1 MHQRQCNTVMCKHCS
16 TSGFNTDIHHQ
27 ILTELPDY
35 SKRLAVKIGKHF
47 HVHHQ
52 AQQQQRPATVR
63 VRRRRRRRNLATTS
77 THSASSSSAPRL
89 AFCYRYLSSRL
100 SSTVV
105 DNGPL
110 LPGIVEAAVERRR
123 RVRRQRRSVQTRRMI
138 MVRQRSMAR

>member
-52 AQQQQRPATVR
+52 AQQQQRPATVP
-63 VRRRRRRRNLATTS
+63 VRRRQRRNLATTS
-77 THSASSSSAPRL
+77 TRSASSSSAPRL
-89 AFCYRYLSSRL
+89 AFCCRYLSSRL

-138 MVRQRSMAR
+138 MVRQRSTAR